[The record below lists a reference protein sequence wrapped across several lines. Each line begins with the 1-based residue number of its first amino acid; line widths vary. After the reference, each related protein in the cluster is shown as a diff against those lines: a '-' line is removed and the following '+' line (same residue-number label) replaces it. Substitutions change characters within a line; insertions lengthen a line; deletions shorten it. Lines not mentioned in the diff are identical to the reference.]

1 MINLSLQNSVL
12 KSHKCM
18 QYIDSSEIVH
28 VVKVVVIV
36 PTCEHFNLPTLSV
49 VSHFL
54 SVKVSLE
61 WRLNMGFQT

>member
-18 QYIDSSEIVH
+18 HYIDSSEIVH

-36 PTCEHFNLPTLSV
+36 PTCEHLNLPTLSV

-54 SVKVSLE
+54 SVKVSPE
-61 WRLNMGFQT
+61 CRLNMGFET

>member
-1 MINLSLQNSVL
+1 MINLSLQNSEL

-36 PTCEHFNLPTLSV
+36 PTWEHFNLSTPSV
-49 VSHFL
+49 VSRFL
-54 SVKVSLE
+54 SAKVSPE
-61 WRLNMGFQT
+61 WRLNMGFKT

>member
-1 MINLSLQNSVL
+1 
-12 KSHKCM
+12 M

-54 SVKVSLE
+54 SVKVSPE
-61 WRLNMGFQT
+61 WRFNMGFET

>member
-18 QYIDSSEIVH
+18 YYIDSSEIVH

-36 PTCEHFNLPTLSV
+36 PTCEHLNLPTLSL

-54 SVKVSLE
+54 SVKVSPE
-61 WRLNMGFQT
+61 WRLNMGFET